1 MKKVWKSVVA
11 TLALTTLSLG
21 LLPGNLAE
29 SAGLAVE
36 SKAAS
41 GYHVEEDPNNAY
53 TVAEKVGY
61 ADNFDEVSAWAIPM
75 YENGTL
81 KGYDDREAANSES
94 DPNINHYYI
103 YGINGSV
110 NYDEE
115 HDVSYANCYMFYSDE
130 DAQGNIIVRKAD
142 WDPEY
147 ASIASTWG
155 PEVDQYSGKWEKSVY
170 HLVVPNSDTG
180 SFVVSSGNAGSSPV
194 STSNYI
200 HTHNYSWV
208 VDMDAS
214 MEKDGEALYRC
225 SCGDVKYR
233 QPIPASEVYV
243 KNLYGDIRLADQG
256 ATVTFDAKKNSCISD
271 YIIGILAQRSDV
283 TTTIT
288 FEYKNAKYQFTI
300 PAGTDFTSLLNDDE
314 KFYGFFGFCGKL
326 GIPVNQI

>member
-1 MKKVWKSVVA
+1 M
-11 TLALTTLSLG
+11 
-21 LLPGNLAE
+21 
-29 SAGLAVE
+29 
-36 SKAAS
+36 
-41 GYHVEEDPNNAY
+41 
-53 TVAEKVGY
+53 
-61 ADNFDEVSAWAIPM
+61 IPIS
-75 YENGTL
+75 T
-81 KGYDDREAANSES
+81 
-94 DPNINHYYI
+94 III

-110 NYDEE
+110 NYDENN
-115 HDVSYANCYMFYSDE
+115 DVSYAKCYMFYSDA
-130 DAQGNIIVRKAD
+130 DDQGNIIVKKAD

-147 ASIASTWG
+147 ASIAS
-155 PEVDQYSGKWEKSVY
+155 PLLKDPDSRKWEKSVY
-170 HLVVPNSDTG
+170 HLVVPNGDTG
-180 SFVVSSGNAGSSPV
+180 SSVVLSSNAGSSPV

>member
-1 MKKVWKSVVA
+1 MKKAWKSIVA
-11 TLALTTLSLG
+11 ILAVTTLSLG

-29 SAGLAVE
+29 NAGLTME
-36 SKAAS
+36 SKAAD
-41 GYHVEEDPNNAY
+41 GYQIVDDPYNVKAVSDMLPSNVSNDEIIKAFQQ
-53 TVAEKVGY
+53 ALNDKKVMVNEG
-61 ADNFDEVSAWAIPM
+61 DN
-75 YENGTL
+75 L
-81 KGYDDREAANSES
+81 Q
-94 DPNINHYYI
+94 NHYYYI
-103 YGINGSV
+103 FAKRTTVIIDPDDTTKGTIACCAIAAWKDPDDQSITI
-110 NYDEE
+110 EIE
-115 HDVSYANCYMFYSDE
+115 HIDDKE
-130 DAQGNIIVRKAD
+130 
-142 WDPEY
+142 
-147 ASIASTWG
+147 
-155 PEVDQYSGKWEKSVY
+155 
-170 HLVVPNSDTG
+170 NSDAGGMDYWPCYYNVKEDTG
-180 SFVVSSGNAGSSPV
+180 VHSNFKIFLITNNSLEGGNGQYEYS
-194 STSNYI
+194 
-200 HTHNYSWV
+200 HTHDYNWV

-243 KNLYGDIRLADQG
+243 KNLYGEIRLADQG

-288 FEYKNAKYQFTI
+288 FEYKNVKYQFTI

>member
-1 MKKVWKSVVA
+1 
-11 TLALTTLSLG
+11 
-21 LLPGNLAE
+21 
-29 SAGLAVE
+29 
-36 SKAAS
+36 
-41 GYHVEEDPNNAY
+41 
-53 TVAEKVGY
+53 
-61 ADNFDEVSAWAIPM
+61 
-75 YENGTL
+75 
-81 KGYDDREAANSES
+81 
-94 DPNINHYYI
+94 
-103 YGINGSV
+103 
-110 NYDEE
+110 
-115 HDVSYANCYMFYSDE
+115 
-130 DAQGNIIVRKAD
+130 
-142 WDPEY
+142 
-147 ASIASTWG
+147 
-155 PEVDQYSGKWEKSVY
+155 
-170 HLVVPNSDTG
+170 
-180 SFVVSSGNAGSSPV
+180 
-194 STSNYI
+194 
-200 HTHNYSWV
+200 
-208 VDMDAS
+208 

>member
-11 TLALTTLSLG
+11 TLAVTTLSLG

-36 SKAAS
+36 SKAAN
-41 GYHVEEDPNNAY
+41 GYQIVDGDPKNVQTVYNTVPRDLTQENMEAY
-53 TVAEKVGY
+53 ALQAVADGKLKISYDGKDELYVFTTMGDIHY
-61 ADNFDEVSAWAIPM
+61 SDPDNPDPSDAEIGCGLFILRPD
-75 YENGTL
+75 GTL
-81 KGYDDREAANSES
+81 
-94 DPNINHYYI
+94 
-103 YGINGSV
+103 
-110 NYDEE
+110 
-115 HDVSYANCYMFYSDE
+115 
-130 DAQGNIIVRKAD
+130 D
-142 WDPEY
+142 WDLQ
-147 ASIASTWG
+147 AT
-155 PEVDQYSGKWEKSVY
+155 Y
-170 HLVVPNSDTG
+170 HAPNSDADHEFHFFMI
-180 SFVVSSGNAGSSPV
+180 SNVKVADSA
-194 STSNYI
+194 STTNGREIS

-243 KNLYGDIRLADQG
+243 KNLYGEIRFADQG

-300 PAGTDFTSLLNDDE
+300 PTGTDFTSLLNDDE

>member
-11 TLALTTLSLG
+11 TLAVTTLSLG

-41 GYHVEEDPNNAY
+41 GYQIKEDPNDFRVIRD
-53 TVAEKVGY
+53 TLPSG
-61 ADNFDEVSAWAIPM
+61 DIFSEV
-75 YENGTL
+75 E
-81 KGYDDREAANSES
+81 
-94 DPNINHYYI
+94 
-103 YGINGSV
+103 
-110 NYDEE
+110 
-115 HDVSYANCYMFYSDE
+115 SYANAALQAGDIQRSPDGGGTE
-130 DAQGNIIVRKAD
+130 N
-142 WDPEY
+142 DPEHVYIY
-147 ASIASTWG
+147 ATRGEAQSFKDDEHPEYGEIRVWAFQAWG
-155 PEVDQYSGKWEKSVY
+155 NDDQVIKTKLVDEWPTYFMN
-170 HLVVPNSDTG
+170 PNRDSNIVWHIFLLNDTTLDN
-180 SFVVSSGNAGSSPV
+180 SSGGGSV
-194 STSNYI
+194 NYI

-208 VDMDAS
+208 VDRDAS

>member
-1 MKKVWKSVVA
+1 MKKVWKSFVA
-11 TLALTTLSLG
+11 TLAVTTLSLG

-36 SKAAS
+36 SKAAN
-41 GYHVEEDPNNAY
+41 GYQIVDGDPQNVQTVYNMVPRDLTQENMEAYALQAVADGKLKTSYDGKDELYVFTTMGDIKYPDPNNPDPSA
-53 TVAEKVGY
+53 AEIGCRLFILRS
-61 ADNFDEVSAWAIPM
+61 D
-75 YENGTL
+75 GTL
-81 KGYDDREAANSES
+81 EWNS
-94 DPNINHYYI
+94 NAI
-103 YGINGSV
+103 Y
-110 NYDEE
+110 
-115 HDVSYANCYMFYSDE
+115 HA
-130 DAQGNIIVRKAD
+130 
-142 WDPEY
+142 
-147 ASIASTWG
+147 
-155 PEVDQYSGKWEKSVY
+155 
-170 HLVVPNSDTG
+170 PNSDADHEFHFFMI
-180 SFVVSSGNAGSSPV
+180 SNVEVADSA
-194 STSNYI
+194 STTNGREI
-200 HTHNYSWV
+200 FHTHNYGWV

>member
-11 TLALTTLSLG
+11 TLAVTTLSLG

-36 SKAAS
+36 SKAAN
-41 GYHVEEDPNNAY
+41 GYQIVDDPYNVKAVSDMLPSNVSNDEIIKAFQQ
-53 TVAEKVGY
+53 ALNDKKVIVNEG
-61 ADNFDEVSAWAIPM
+61 DVPQ
-75 YENGTL
+75 
-81 KGYDDREAANSES
+81 
-94 DPNINHYYI
+94 NHYYYI
-103 YGINGSV
+103 FAKRTTV
-110 NYDEE
+110 
-115 HDVSYANCYMFYSDE
+115 
-130 DAQGNIIVRKAD
+130 II
-142 WDPEY
+142 DPDDTTKGMI
-147 ASIASTWG
+147 ACWAIAAWKDPDDQSIAIEIELIDDKVVNPDTNEMEYWPCYYNVKDDSGVHANFKIFLITNSSSEG
-155 PEVDQYSGKWEKSVY
+155 GNGQYEYS
-170 HLVVPNSDTG
+170 
-180 SFVVSSGNAGSSPV
+180 
-194 STSNYI
+194 

-243 KNLYGDIRLADQG
+243 KNLYGEIRFADQG